1 MNSWVPEAALQVSGP
16 GIILSILE
24 MGEQGP
30 GCGRSMPVTGRVG
43 TWTLLFRALLLTVI
57 VVVTAPTY

>member
-43 TWTLLFRALLLTVI
+43 TWT
-57 VVVTAPTY
+57 